1 MITYYD
7 ESILS
12 YIASIRGYFGLSS
25 SYNPNSKFS
34 NLINSKKP
42 KKVILFVVDA
52 MGANLINK
60 KLPEDSFLRKNIVYK
75 TRTVFPS
82 TTTSAT
88 TSIRNGKAPCENGWI
103 GWIQYIKEIDDE
115 IIPFHGRGFYNDKQ
129 YDKDLMYKI
138 APVTFIEDELNR
150 IGVKARILFPSFM
163 EDGCEDIDSMCKRLI
178 GLNLENEYK
187 FIYAYWDKYDTYM
200 HEYGPSSKICDAYL
214 NHINYEIENLANN
227 LDDET
232 MLIVTA
238 DHGQIDVKEEYNI
251 CGSKYDK
258 YLYRKPALE
267 PRAMT
272 FYVKDGMQDEFEKTF
287 KQEFEDRFVLLTHK
301 QALDMNL
308 FGDRPYNERFEE
320 FIGDFIAIGKA
331 NTILAYKEELTPSM
345 KGQHAGMTDDEMLVP
360 IIVYQK

>member
-12 YIASIRGYFGLSS
+12 YIASIRRYFGLSS

-34 NLINSKKP
+34 ELIDSKKP
-42 KKVILFVVDA
+42 NKIFLFVVDA
-52 MGANLINK
+52 MGANLITK
-60 KLPEDSFLRKNIVYK
+60 KLSEDSFLRKSMVYK
-75 TRTVFPS
+75 TNTVFPS
-82 TTTSAT
+82 TTTAAT
-88 TSIRNGKAPCENGWI
+88 TSIRNGKAPCENSWL

-115 IIPFHGRGFYNDKQ
+115 IIPFYGRGFYNDTQ
-129 YDKDLMYKI
+129 YDKDIMYKI
-138 APVTFIEDELNR
+138 APVTFIEDELNSNG
-150 IGVKARILFPSFM
+150 IASKALFPSFM
-163 EDGCEDIDSMCKRLI
+163 QDGFEDIDSMCKKLI
-178 GLNLENEYK
+178 EYSNSDEYK
-187 FIYAYWDKYDTYM
+187 FVYAYWDKYDTYM

-227 LDDET
+227 LSDDT
-232 MLIVTA
+232 MLIITA

-258 YLYRKPALE
+258 YLYRKPSLE

-287 KQEFEDRFVLLTHK
+287 KQEFEDRFVLLTH
-301 QALDMNL
+301 QQVLDTHL
-308 FGDRPYNERFEE
+308 FGDRQSHPRFEE
-320 FIGDFIAIGKA
+320 FFGDFIAIGKA

-345 KGQHAGMTDDEMLVP
+345 KGQHAGMSDDEMLVP
-360 IIVYQK
+360 IIVYKK